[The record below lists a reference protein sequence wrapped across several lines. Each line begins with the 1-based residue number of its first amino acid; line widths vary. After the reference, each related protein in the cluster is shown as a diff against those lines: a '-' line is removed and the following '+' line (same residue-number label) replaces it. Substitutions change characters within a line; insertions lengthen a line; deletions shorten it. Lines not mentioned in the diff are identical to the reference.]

1 MDVRINPVSDFVD
14 GYINNPNNQGFA
26 AKNPLQAL
34 ELVEKLTSDS
44 PALFIL
50 KDFNKFLQDISIS
63 RKLRNLMRTFKKQP
77 KSIII
82 LASEVDIPPELADLI
97 TVVEFS
103 LPNAIEIRNELI
115 RLFDTLKQPFEEDS
129 LDLLVRSC
137 QELSNGP
144 RPSAASPPSH
154 GPSSHVRN
162 LVN

>member
-1 MDVRINPVSDFVD
+1 M
-14 GYINNPNNQGFA
+14 Y
-26 AKNPLQAL
+26 
-34 ELVEKLTSDS
+34 
-44 PALFIL
+44 
-50 KDFNKFLQDISIS
+50 KFLQDISIS

-137 QELSNGP
+137 QGLSLERIRRALSKSIAQYSTIDN
-144 RPSAASPPSH
+144 RTILTIDNSSP
-154 GPSSHVRN
+154 N
-162 LVN
+162 LRR

>member
-1 MDVRINPVSDFVD
+1 M
-14 GYINNPNNQGFA
+14 
-26 AKNPLQAL
+26 
-34 ELVEKLTSDS
+34 
-44 PALFIL
+44 
-50 KDFNKFLQDISIS
+50 QDISIS

-137 QELSNGP
+137 QGLSLERIRRALSKSIAQYSTIDNRTIDLILNEKRQIIGQTQILEFQTTTVKFDDI
-144 RPSAASPPSH
+144 
-154 GPSSHVRN
+154 GG
-162 LVN
+162 